1 MTEKTR
7 TTKDF
12 PQAINL
18 SFGLSVGLIDAQERQ
33 RIQLQQWHC
42 PLMTDSLLSI
52 RLGECWGKPSA
63 DLASEER
70 KTEHDRQQST
80 AELPATANGQHR

>member
-42 PLMTDSLLSI
+42 PRMTDSLLSKQARSPVPAHGQQAI
-52 RLGECWGKPSA
+52 GNQITNKNR
-63 DLASEER
+63 ASNSC
-70 KTEHDRQQST
+70 H
-80 AELPATANGQHR
+80 